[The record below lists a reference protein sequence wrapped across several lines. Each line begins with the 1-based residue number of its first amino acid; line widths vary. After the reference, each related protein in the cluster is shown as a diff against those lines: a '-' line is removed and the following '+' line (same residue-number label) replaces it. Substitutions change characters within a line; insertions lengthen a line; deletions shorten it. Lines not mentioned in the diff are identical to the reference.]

1 MAVAEAEVRVAPP
14 VVEEGVARKILRML
28 GKSPV
33 HIALVFIASSG
44 SSPRSGS
51 S

>member
-28 GKSPV
+28 GKAPVTSPWSSS
-33 HIALVFIASSG
+33 ASSG
-44 SSPRSGS
+44 SSPRLGS